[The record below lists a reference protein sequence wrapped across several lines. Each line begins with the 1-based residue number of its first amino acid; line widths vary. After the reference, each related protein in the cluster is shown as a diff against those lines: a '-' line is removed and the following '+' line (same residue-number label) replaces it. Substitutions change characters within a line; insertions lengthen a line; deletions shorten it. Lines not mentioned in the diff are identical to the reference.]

1 MSNSKMT
8 RNSSTNIRRNFNPK
22 KFEIKK
28 KRFDIRKGRKY
39 KTVSFST
46 HKKISIYQKKDK
58 SKEQKI
64 SFFKKK
70 KLKENKSSNSLMN
83 NNYQSSKNIM
93 SPIKMRR
100 NGTISINSFKN
111 LNGMNNSISKAKL
124 LNKSIVNS
132 NRLSNIP
139 SINLDKDELE
149 MSNEIFNEFV
159 QQFQLNDLDILK
171 NYGSSK
177 NLEEDIESQNEEMFQ
192 KLKILED
199 KESTLIQN
207 EKQRENSLIMK
218 NNLDCDTSKEG
229 IFSLKE
235 KYKLDDEFGENLKE
249 MNIFDFQQTEQN
261 QRKLEQDLIKIKT
274 KNDEIDTF
282 LDEMYEEL
290 IITNEKD
297 LQNLCSSQNNLNQSY
312 TIYDNKALEFEKK
325 QKKKNERKTEFF
337 RQESCEEGIKQ
348 FINKLISNS
357 GKREFIRTKE
367 YLKKTTESKLLK

>member
-1 MSNSKMT
+1 
-8 RNSSTNIRRNFNPK
+8 
-22 KFEIKK
+22 
-28 KRFDIRKGRKY
+28 
-39 KTVSFST
+39 
-46 HKKISIYQKKDK
+46 
-58 SKEQKI
+58 
-64 SFFKKK
+64 
-70 KLKENKSSNSLMN
+70 
-83 NNYQSSKNIM
+83 
-93 SPIKMRR
+93 
-100 NGTISINSFKN
+100 
-111 LNGMNNSISKAKL
+111 
-124 LNKSIVNS
+124 
-132 NRLSNIP
+132 
-139 SINLDKDELE
+139 

-177 NLEEDIESQNEEMFQ
+177 NLEEDIESQNDEMFQ

-297 LQNLCSSQNNLNQSY
+297 LQNLCSSQNNLNESY